1 MAYPFVRFNS
11 VPRNKQHRHRIRE
24 TLGQR
29 FRRLFSRRIDPASR
43 RRNYQFEAL
52 EPRLLLSAD
61 PLGSAAQILHQG
73 LDQVDDWARQLETLN
88 LSSEAL
94 AELNP
99 SLGQV
104 ADIDEIK
111 RRK

>member
-1 MAYPFVRFNS
+1 MSHPFVRFNRAPA
-11 VPRNKQHRHRIRE
+11 VKRHRQGFRE

-29 FRRLFSRRIDPASR
+29 FRRLFSRRIAASQ
-43 RRNYQFEAL
+43 RRNYQLEPL

-73 LDQVDDWARQLETLN
+73 LEQVDDWARQLETLN

-99 SLGQV
+99 SLGQL
-104 ADIDEIK
+104 ADK
-111 RRK
+111 LY